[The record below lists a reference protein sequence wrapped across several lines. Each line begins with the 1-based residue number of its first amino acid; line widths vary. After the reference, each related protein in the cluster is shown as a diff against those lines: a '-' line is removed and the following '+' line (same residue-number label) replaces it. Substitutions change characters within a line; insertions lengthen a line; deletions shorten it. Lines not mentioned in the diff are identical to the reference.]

1 MTGTVPRILR
11 RDQLDGLRRA
21 ETVLR
26 EAEAQSQDTRSA
38 AAAEARALLEQAQRR
53 ALKESARTAS
63 RLIARAEETARAR
76 LEAIARDNGLRALS
90 SATNFVAID
99 CGGDGALARRV
110 LDALADLGIFARM
123 PGVAPMDRCIRVSCA
138 PDPELD
144 AFAQA
149 LPRALAQARQ
159 G

>member
-1 MTGTVPRILR
+1 MRNTISKPYAIVADYGRYTTACAVLETAERLAGEERAPTRQLHRLTVGALAALADR
-11 RDQLDGLRRA
+11 DGLERICRA
-21 ETVLR
+21 V
-26 EAEAQSQDTRSA
+26 
-38 AAAEARALLEQAQRR
+38 
-53 ALKESARTAS
+53 TA
-63 RLIARAEETARAR
+63 ARAR

-99 CGGDGALARRV
+99 CGGDGALARWV